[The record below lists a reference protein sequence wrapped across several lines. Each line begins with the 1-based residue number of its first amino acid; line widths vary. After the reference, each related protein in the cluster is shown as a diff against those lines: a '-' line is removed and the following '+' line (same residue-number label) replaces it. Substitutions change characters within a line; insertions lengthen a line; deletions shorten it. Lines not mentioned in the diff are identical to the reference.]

1 MWERPSACWIGILP
15 RLAWR
20 DACPASWAPLPQ
32 PSYFTELFWDT
43 TLVGFEINAKG
54 TNMKRYLFIILL
66 ITLFFTGIC
75 QAKTV
80 PHQVGGFVLEE
91 DISSYKD
98 KLDMASDLP
107 IRHMECIRELEVMG
121 IEGFKSG
128 LIAYGTC
135 DAPGKIVRIKLK
147 YKEGGKKRYEQLLK
161 RFKKQFGAPD
171 EWRGDPFGIV
181 LAWKWSFTDSR
192 NNRISLTLQHNTK
205 DVEEKIGN
213 SVKLTLTSQLEKEK
227 VCWRKKNPEEISS
240 HKSSE
245 PGGKKQKD
253 VNWNQLIPH

>member
-1 MWERPSACWIGILP
+1 
-15 RLAWR
+15 
-20 DACPASWAPLPQ
+20 
-32 PSYFTELFWDT
+32 
-43 TLVGFEINAKG
+43 
-54 TNMKRYLFIILL
+54 MKRHVLIILL
-66 ITLFFTGIC
+66 ITLFFAGIC

-80 PHQVGGFVLEE
+80 PHQVGGFALEE
-91 DISSYKD
+91 DISRYKV

-147 YKEGGKKRYEQLLK
+147 YKEGGKKRYEQLLT
-161 RFKKQFGAPD
+161 RFKKQFGSPD
-171 EWRGDPFGIV
+171 EWRGDPFGVV
-181 LAWKWSFTDSR
+181 LAWKWSFVDSQ
-192 NNRISLTLQHNTK
+192 NNRISLILQHNTK

-227 VCWRKKNPEEISS
+227 ACWKKKYPEETPSP
-240 HKSSE
+240 KSSR
-245 PGGKKQKD
+245 PDGKKKKD
-253 VNWNQLIPH
+253 VNWKQLVPR

>member
-1 MWERPSACWIGILP
+1 MKRHVFI
-15 RLAWR
+15 
-20 DACPASWAPLPQ
+20 
-32 PSYFTELFWDT
+32 
-43 TLVGFEINAKG
+43 TLV
-54 TNMKRYLFIILL
+54 

-80 PHQVGGFVLEE
+80 PHQVGGFVLGE

-98 KLDMASDLP
+98 KLDMTSDLP

-121 IEGFKSG
+121 LEAFKSG

-147 YKEGGKKRYEQLLK
+147 YQERGKKRYEQLLK

-227 VCWRKKNPEEISS
+227 ACWKRKYPEAAAPRETT
-240 HKSSE
+240 KS
-245 PGGKKQKD
+245 GKKEQKD
-253 VNWNQLIPH
+253 VNWKQLVPR